1 MYLLHYYS
9 MPQTLCQPEAGLGR
23 EKEDKE
29 MDNITVYMQGI
40 YDKFQKEIH
49 TMYVKEDIIY
59 KIKEVQKQEGRS
71 GFYSRFGE
79 LEQMCEAYGIS
90 AEEVYRQPERRE
102 ELLRPV
108 PSRKKLKRILLSQ
121 LHEMYREYPMSS
133 QYMERLVRRLA
144 PEFKEDSVRL
154 AILKQFVKYTDY
166 RVGSLEN
173 GMKESFTEEEMQ
185 RYDSM
190 TKGEKREFLLS
201 KLTDDMFDEILEN
214 AENLTDREWAEF
226 MLQKGQ
232 MLGLFEQEKFQEVKD
247 WLEKISLEKQGEDPS
262 VWEQLEA
269 IEKKMRTE
277 LSCMSYQKKN
287 GTLGTK
293 LEQYR
298 QAKKDKIGA
307 KKEKAK
313 LFRLADEL
321 AKGKFYTNGKTRESL
336 YLFALA
342 FQMTACLD
350 EVWDRY
356 DDKSDFEKNLLF
368 DYYNDNLLRY
378 VLDKEYLSHSADYE
392 TEPVGEGINYKN
404 YVEMIYLYYIYRQ
417 DLKLTPAERIKKA
430 QKLIRS
436 CEKEAKNREDKLT
449 EPKKSLTRVYKKNY
463 MDRFLSLDKEKDL
476 VDYICENYYIIPQED
491 SFQSKVLL
499 ASEQNTVREHQR
511 QLIRELQEIVEDDSF
526 GMDAHLLVEEFT
538 QWLKKQKNYEEIKK
552 AGDWELLVS
561 GLEKWEKEYKKL
573 EEYFG
578 IKLRMRQEEL
588 KRRLGEG
595 DEPTGSD
602 AGRNLKKM
610 LADLE
615 RWVREQK
622 KLDDYEVGMDL
633 NFLFAECENWKKEG
647 KKLDEEDQ
655 KLVEL
660 VDSFEEEFKT
670 LMIKLG
676 EKLRIRKNGIFD
688 PKEDILEKKQFSR
701 TELITVCAA
710 CFQYELDDL
719 DTYSVPELFE
729 EFCEKANPHLE
740 ECRFQKI
747 SVKNIFD
754 MYVFFSLILGM
765 IY

>member
-1 MYLLHYYS
+1 
-9 MPQTLCQPEAGLGR
+9 
-23 EKEDKE
+23 

-49 TMYVKEDIIY
+49 TMYVKEDILS

-79 LEQMCEAYGIS
+79 LEQMCEAHGIS
-90 AEEVYRQPERRE
+90 AKEVYRQPERRE
-102 ELLRPV
+102 ELLRFV
-108 PSRKKLKRILLSQ
+108 PSRKKLKRILLSK

-144 PEFKEDSVRL
+144 PEFKTDSVRL

-173 GMKESFTEEEMQ
+173 GMKESFTEEEME
-185 RYDSM
+185 RYDGMS
-190 TKGEKREFLLS
+190 KGEKRDFLLS
-201 KLTDDMFDEILEN
+201 KLTDDMFDEILED
-214 AENLTDREWAEF
+214 AENLTNREWAEF
-226 MLQKGQ
+226 MLQKGR
-232 MLGLFEQEKFQEVKD
+232 MMDLFEQEEFQEDKE
-247 WLEKISLEKQGEDPS
+247 WLEKISQEKPGDDPS
-262 VWEQLEA
+262 VRKQLEA
-269 IEKKMRTE
+269 IEKKMRTA
-277 LSCMSYQKKN
+277 LSLMTYEKKN

-313 LFRLADEL
+313 LFRLAEEL

-350 EVWDRY
+350 EERDHY

-378 VLDKEYLSHSADYE
+378 VLDEEYLSHSADYE

-449 EPKKSLTRVYKKNY
+449 EPKKNLTRVYKKNY

-476 VDYICENYYIIPQED
+476 VNYICENYYIIPQED

-511 QLIRELQEIVEDDSF
+511 ELIRELQEIVEDDSF
-526 GMDAHLLVEEFT
+526 GMDAHLLIEEFA
-538 QWLKKQKNYEEIKK
+538 QWLKKQKNYEEIKTT
-552 AGDWELLVS
+552 GNRELLVN

-578 IKLRMRQEEL
+578 IKLRIRREEL
-588 KRRLGEG
+588 EAWLQRKGCQTDQAAR
-595 DEPTGSD
+595 GS
-602 AGRNLKKM
+602 LKES
-610 LADLE
+610 LTDLE
-615 RWVREQK
+615 HWVREQK
-622 KLDDYEVGMDL
+622 NLDDYEVGMDM

-647 KKLDEEDQ
+647 KKLDEEDE

-660 VDSFEEEFKT
+660 VDSFEEDFKT
-670 LMIKLG
+670 LMVKLG
-676 EKLRIRKNGIFD
+676 EKLRIRKNGIFGQ
-688 PKEDILEKKQFSR
+688 EEELFEKKQFSR
-701 TELITVCAA
+701 TELITICAA

-754 MYVFFSLILGM
+754 MYVFFSLILGI